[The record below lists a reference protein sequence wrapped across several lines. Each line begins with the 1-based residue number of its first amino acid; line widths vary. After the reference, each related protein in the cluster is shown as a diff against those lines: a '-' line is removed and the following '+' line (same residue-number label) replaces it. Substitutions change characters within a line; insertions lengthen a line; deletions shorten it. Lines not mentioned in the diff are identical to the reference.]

1 MSLHFYPLKSF
12 WQAKT
17 LMINSTIYSYS
28 SLQLQELLQNV
39 EKKSHHN
46 IIKKR
51 KKKLKI
57 NFVIEDLV
65 KNNDLKGTVD
75 IN

>member
-1 MSLHFYPLKSF
+1 
-12 WQAKT
+12 
-17 LMINSTIYSYS
+17 MINSTIYSYS